1 MQSIPVQAGESVTF
15 EKTVGESDVYLFAG
29 ITGDLSG
36 NHVSAAF
43 MRTSKYGQRV
53 AHGALLVGFMS
64 TTSTRMI
71 DVAVARGYRGKPVSL
86 GYDRVRFLAP
96 VFFGDTVFV
105 TYTLVDV
112 DETNGRT
119 RASIDVRNERST
131 LVAVGEHLMKWLPR
145 EKAATASADPSSKG
159 EMQSHTAS
167 TAADRRQATLC
178 VMVAL

>member
-71 DVAVARGYRGKPVSL
+71 DVALARGYRGTPVSL

-105 TYTLVDV
+105 TYPLVDV

-131 LVAVGEHLMKWLPR
+131 LVAVGE
-145 EKAATASADPSSKG
+145 
-159 EMQSHTAS
+159 
-167 TAADRRQATLC
+167 
-178 VMVAL
+178 